1 MFWGSLRVFMCNFF
15 FLEKMPDLNTVVS
28 FSVLK
33 HYFWDVSA
41 IPALHAANFGSK
53 IKSEIIFYVENPI

>member
-1 MFWGSLRVFMCNFF
+1 
-15 FLEKMPDLNTVVS
+15 MPDLNTVVS

-33 HYFWDVSA
+33 RYFWDVSA